1 MNTGTIR
8 RKIKTEIRSRL
19 QDRSEIFGIFGF
31 GSFFRCDSFN
41 DVDVLIVVYDDCEC
55 PLKVFYD
62 VKNILDEIGLM
73 FAVPIDITYL
83 SYTEYSRKPL
93 RESDNLVPISKQ
105 DLTRRCTGQAGERG
119 VMCHTFDQPQ

>member
-19 QDRSEIFGIFGF
+19 QDKQEIFGIFGF

-41 DVDVLIVVYDDCEC
+41 DVDVLVVVYDECEY

-62 VKNILDEIGLM
+62 AKKVLDEIGSLYG
-73 FAVPIDITYL
+73 VPIDITYL
-83 SYTEYSRKPL
+83 SYTEYSRKLL
-93 RESDNLVPISKQ
+93 RESDSLVPICQTK
-105 DLTRRCTGQAGERG
+105 
-119 VMCHTFDQPQ
+119 P